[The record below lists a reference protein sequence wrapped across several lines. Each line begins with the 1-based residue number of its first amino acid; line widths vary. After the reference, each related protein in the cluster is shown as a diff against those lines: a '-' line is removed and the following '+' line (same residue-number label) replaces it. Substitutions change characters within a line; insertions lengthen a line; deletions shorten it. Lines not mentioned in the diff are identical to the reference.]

1 MDRESP
7 FGKAEGQAIAR
18 STEMLL
24 YPDPGSPML
33 GFVLRKSVVIDKQQ
47 SKKCEDTHPSVK
59 NWDHPQYPHSG
70 LGHQHGRVL
79 VRPQGD
85 NPRPQIVNNRL
96 PGAQKGLEAV
106 CSFSPPVLLE
116 TGKTNADVF
125 CSSRGFPEN
134 LQSSDKQIFAS
145 WCWLICFQ

>member
-1 MDRESP
+1 MAGAWQHVDRESP

-85 NPRPQIVNNRL
+85 DPRAQIVNNRL

-106 CSFSPPVLLE
+106 CSFSPP
-116 TGKTNADVF
+116 G
-125 CSSRGFPEN
+125 
-134 LQSSDKQIFAS
+134 
-145 WCWLICFQ
+145 

>member
-1 MDRESP
+1 
-7 FGKAEGQAIAR
+7 
-18 STEMLL
+18 MLL

-79 VRPQGD
+79 VYIFFQQLYGFSSYIEVYD
-85 NPRPQIVNNRL
+85 SFEINFNEVIV
-96 PGAQKGLEAV
+96 V
-106 CSFSPPVLLE
+106 
-116 TGKTNADVF
+116 
-125 CSSRGFPEN
+125 
-134 LQSSDKQIFAS
+134 
-145 WCWLICFQ
+145 